1 MATLLFMEKRGFL
14 QIVSNTGEQP
24 LLSSIVK
31 IKPTAKN
38 AIAYFSSLLQPFI
51 ESYWVTLYVI
61 KFLPQEV
68 FPVEKVEQKVQ
79 MLAEIMFNEGSL
91 LFNESCSREPIGNAI
106 TRYTALNMLSRQISD
121 EKSS

>member
-1 MATLLFMEKRGFL
+1 MEKRGFL
-14 QIVSNTGEQP
+14 QVVSNPGEQP

-106 TRYTALNMLSRQISD
+106 TRYTSLNMLSRQISD